1 MNNRQD
7 KILQFII
14 ENYIKDAE
22 PVGSKFL
29 ISNFDLEIGE
39 ATARNEMR
47 SLEEQGFLSHPH
59 TSSGRIPTE
68 TGYKYY
74 INNLMKPKKISTRD
88 SEDIIKILAEKDEEN
103 RLKLLG
109 KILAEKTGLAV
120 IVNIKKDFIYYTG
133 LSNLF
138 SQPEFRDYNLTINVS
153 GIFDRCEHR
162 ICDLNNK
169 MKTKE
174 IQCFLG
180 KENPLDATCSLFGL
194 KISDHKIITVLSPL
208 RTDYKKVFSY
218 FNYLKELF

>member
-1 MNNRQD
+1 MNIITRKYRVIKLNNRQEI
-7 KILQFII
+7 KFAVHHRK
-14 ENYIKDAE
+14 NYIKDAE

-47 SLEEQGFLSHPH
+47 SLEEQGFLSHH
-59 TSSGRIPTE
+59 TLHQVRIPTE

-162 ICDLNNK
+162 IV
-169 MKTKE
+169 
-174 IQCFLG
+174 I
-180 KENPLDATCSLFGL
+180 
-194 KISDHKIITVLSPL
+194 
-208 RTDYKKVFSY
+208 
-218 FNYLKELF
+218 